1 MRRTFDGDIQRVAHA
16 MTRRSVYGAM
26 SLLAFVVLA
35 IAAMIMASTTGRWE
49 QEAQEKQPDFQD
61 PPTLPAN

>member
-1 MRRTFDGDIQRVAHA
+1 